1 LNREGLRVNDHGDL
15 PEQLWRPDRRNSR
28 AQNLE
33 EVISGLQSLTERI
46 APILESGDTALV
58 LGGNC
63 TVALSVMAG
72 LRRLGTATPGL
83 LYVDRNYDLNTPET
97 TTDGALDWMGMAHGL
112 ALPGAAAELVEAFG
126 QPPLL
131 LPFQVAW
138 LGVQDELATA
148 WECEQAKRLDLRCSS
163 SDAFA
168 SDPVGATRAL
178 LEVLPSGPLAVHFDV
193 DVLDFVD
200 APLAENTDGR
210 NTGPSLDQ
218 AIEGLSLAAKDPRF
232 RAFSVGELNPTRS
245 AGVPGELQRFCAA
258 LARVLSTAGSDG
270 GSAGRRA

>member
-1 LNREGLRVNDHGDL
+1 V
-15 PEQLWRPDRRNSR
+15 
-28 AQNLE
+28 
-33 EVISGLQSLTERI
+33 
-46 APILESGDTALV
+46 
-58 LGGNC
+58 
-63 TVALSVMAG
+63 
-72 LRRLGTATPGL
+72 
-83 LYVDRNYDLNTPET
+83 
-97 TTDGALDWMGMAHGL
+97 
-112 ALPGAAAELVEAFG
+112 ELVEAFG

-163 SDAFA
+163 SDDFA

-178 LEVLPSGPLAVHFDV
+178 LEVLPAGPLAVHFDV

-218 AIEGLSLAAKDPRF
+218 AIEGLSLAARDPRF

-245 AGVPGELQRFCAA
+245 AGVPGELPRFCAA
-258 LARVLSTAGSDG
+258 LARVLSTAGADG